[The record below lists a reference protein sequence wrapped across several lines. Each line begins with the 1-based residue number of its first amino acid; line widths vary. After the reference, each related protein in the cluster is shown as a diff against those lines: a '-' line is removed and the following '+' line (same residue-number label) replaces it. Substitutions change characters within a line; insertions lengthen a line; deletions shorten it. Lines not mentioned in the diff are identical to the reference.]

1 MILRMKRREVEW
13 GESGGA
19 AGRGWK
25 THGTWIV
32 RQVIRRAH
40 HVQCYKGWYLVRL
53 VSSEELDV
61 GNWNERVYKV
71 RDCAHDREYTV
82 DLSDPCSCHRGHWAK
97 TPCVYVILHLDYL
110 KYWWKVWDYVGD
122 DKPKPSVQFWLR
134 RQPVVCSRMQWKG
147 SCRCGDGCSI
157 SWNPSQRSRL

>member
-1 MILRMKRREVEW
+1 MCERSESLQSLPHLGDVDDSAYEEKRGVEW
-13 GESGGA
+13 GESGRA

-40 HVQCYKGWYLVRL
+40 HVQCYKEWYLVRL
-53 VSSEELDV
+53 VSGEELDV

-82 DLSDPCSCHRGHWAK
+82 DLSDPCSYHRGHWAK
-97 TPCVYVILHLDYL
+97 TPCVYVILHLDNL
-110 KYWWKVWDYVGD
+110 KYWWKVWACVGD
-122 DKPKPSVQFWLR
+122 K
-134 RQPVVCSRMQWKG
+134 
-147 SCRCGDGCSI
+147 
-157 SWNPSQRSRL
+157 